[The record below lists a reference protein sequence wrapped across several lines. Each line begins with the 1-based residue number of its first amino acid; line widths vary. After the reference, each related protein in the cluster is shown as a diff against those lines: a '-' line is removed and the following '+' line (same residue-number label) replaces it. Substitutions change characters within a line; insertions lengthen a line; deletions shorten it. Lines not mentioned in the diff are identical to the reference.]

1 MTGEN
6 SLLERM
12 VDGKLG
18 PGSDIGPADSQIE
31 GTYRRGYHQAMAEVA
46 YYLKNGGTLSAASLN
61 DWVSEDL
68 RRWRQGRITPRFI
81 ARYFLLQFLA
91 ADSR

>member
-68 RRWRQGRITPRFI
+68 RRWRQGKDNAPIHRQILPPAIPGNR
-81 ARYFLLQFLA
+81 
-91 ADSR
+91 